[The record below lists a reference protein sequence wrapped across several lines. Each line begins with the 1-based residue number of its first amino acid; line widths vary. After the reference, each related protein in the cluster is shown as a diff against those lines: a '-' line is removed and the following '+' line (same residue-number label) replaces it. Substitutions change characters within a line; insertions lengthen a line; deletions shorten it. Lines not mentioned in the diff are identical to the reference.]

1 VIHTALLAPAFTALI
16 YGVALRP
23 AGVEVLENRAME
35 ALGEASYPFYLLH
48 SMVISSVFVNWQNG
62 TVRHQ
67 TLLGFAAWLLIA
79 VAVAVLVDRFI
90 ERPLRRLLRP
100 RRKPVEAAPLP
111 VPAEA

>member
-1 VIHTALLAPAFTALI
+1 LLGPAFAVLI

-23 AGVEVLENRAME
+23 AGVEVLENRVME

-48 SMVISSVFVNWQNG
+48 NTVISSFFIDWSTGRTYHQN
-62 TVRHQ
+62 
-67 TLLGFAAWLLIA
+67 LLGLATWFLIA

-100 RRKPVEAAPLP
+100 RRKAAVTVLP
-111 VPAEA
+111 VSA